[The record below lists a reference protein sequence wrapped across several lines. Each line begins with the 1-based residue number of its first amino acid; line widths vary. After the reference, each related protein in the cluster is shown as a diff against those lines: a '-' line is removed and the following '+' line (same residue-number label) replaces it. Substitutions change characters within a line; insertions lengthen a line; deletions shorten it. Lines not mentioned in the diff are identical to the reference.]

1 MPFEKTNVKEMIDVK
16 LEDQEFKEVYN
27 QVKSEYRIIE
37 QIVKTRREMKITQ
50 KELAGLANV
59 SQQAISRL
67 EREKHIP
74 NVGTLIKI
82 VNGLGLELNLV
93 SKVAK

>member
-1 MPFEKTNVKEMIDVK
+1 MPFEKTKVKEMIDVK